1 MQVCVWSMDTLSLE
15 HVLPQPSGGVG
26 ALVAAGDCV
35 LGGVG
40 SEAVVWGSG
49 DIGKRRGGGDAPQAE
64 KASCNCPGPR
74 WLPLTVQWAWD
85 SLICSHSR

>member
-49 DIGKRRGGGDAPQAE
+49 DIGSLNRLDTGSGR
-64 KASCNCPGPR
+64 SC
-74 WLPLTVQWAWD
+74 
-85 SLICSHSR
+85 